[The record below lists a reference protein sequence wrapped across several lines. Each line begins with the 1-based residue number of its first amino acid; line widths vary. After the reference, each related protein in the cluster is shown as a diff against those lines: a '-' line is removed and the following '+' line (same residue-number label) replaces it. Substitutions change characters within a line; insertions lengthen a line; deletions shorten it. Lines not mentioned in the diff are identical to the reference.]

1 MAAVTVDAVEIE
13 TLIETC
19 LTNPRVG
26 MQVLNA
32 FRVENGK
39 AALPDNYGTGDLTR
53 PHDSAW
59 RAALAGV
66 QADLAV

>member
-1 MAAVTVDAVEIE
+1 MAAVTVDAVEVE

-26 MQVLNA
+26 MEVLNA

-39 AALPDNYGTGDLTR
+39 AALPANYGTGDLTR
-53 PHDSAW
+53 PHGGQS
-59 RAALAGV
+59 RAALAAV
-66 QADLAV
+66 VADMGA